1 MQADIAF
8 SGSMGLQKQFD
19 KLHPHKQILL
29 INRKITI
36 MTFRN
41 FLSKQM

>member
-29 INRKITI
+29 ILLINRTI
-36 MTFRN
+36 IYD
-41 FLSKQM
+41 L